1 MKLSLSLVLGLGGL
15 CLNASVIERRGST
28 SWAGTNNYYI
38 HGLSA
43 EEQTSYINALK
54 GFGTKVVRLWVTGTS
69 DGCAKSSK
77 TFNVPQY
84 ETTIGTYVPAT
95 LDALDKVLK
104 QLHDAGIK
112 AIISPHDANLLP
124 PAGADKGYNGIDIY
138 GSTYK
143 SSDNFYSS
151 VTAKGQYDNRLASI
165 LDYKSKAFGGK
176 AWKDLSEVIL
186 AFDIQNEPMIA
197 SKEKLQNNDPDDW
210 ICGRAGNMRKVMAN
224 SREDSTGGLGGSEY
238 SGHELNLIDKALN
251 CQAIDLIAIHGYM
264 TQASQWAPYMP
275 ELSNKA
281 AQKGKLV
288 FVEEWGVGSDSSY
301 DSVAKQAAVFTDA
314 GVPWMYWQIIPG
326 KSIDESCSGGCCH
339 SGLSSTPNEA
349 FEVGITS
356 KRADFKTLMGAA
368 NSKPATQDW
377 TGIL

>member
-54 GFGTKVVRLWVTGTS
+54 GFETKVIRLWVTGTS
-69 DGCAKSSK
+69 DGRAKSSK

-84 ETTIGTYVPAT
+84 ETTIGTYVPET

-104 QLHDAGIK
+104 QLHDADIK

-124 PAGADKGYNGIDIY
+124 PAGADKG
-138 GSTYK
+138 
-143 SSDNFYSS
+143 S

-165 LDYKSKAFGGK
+165 LNYKSKAFGGK
-176 AWKDLSEVIL
+176 AWKDPSEVIL

-224 SREDSTGGLGGSEY
+224 SSVKISTGGLGGSEY

-326 KSIDESCSGGCCH
+326 KSSPANPSM
-339 SGLSSTPNEA
+339 
-349 FEVGITS
+349 
-356 KRADFKTLMGAA
+356 RAAAA
-368 NSKPATQDW
+368 NAVIAVYPARLMKRLRW
-377 TGIL
+377 VSRVSERISRLSWARRI